1 MCLYIHIH
9 SMPIPAKHAISK
21 LPLSKSLREIILS
34 SRERL
39 VNLLQITALVSNK
52 GDRRSLNSGLHP
64 EINTYCQANK
74 ENKKQKTSLG
84 LCVHAKLLQSCP
96 TLCNPMDCSP
106 SGSSVHGILQVRI
119 LEWVVISRLNTRLL
133 WLLHCSQ
140 ILYR

>member
-96 TLCNPMDCSP
+96 TLCNPMDCSHQASLSIGFFRQEYWSGVPLP
-106 SGSSVHGILQVRI
+106 SPSVCLSI
-119 LEWVVISRLNTRLL
+119 
-133 WLLHCSQ
+133 
-140 ILYR
+140 

>member
-96 TLCNPMDCSP
+96 TLCNPMDGSP
-106 SGSSVHGILQVRI
+106 AGSSVHWILQVRT
-119 LEWVVISRLNTRLL
+119 LERAAMTPPGDLP
-133 WLLHCSQ
+133 
-140 ILYR
+140 